1 MAALCVPCRNGDD
14 MYEGDLTEL
23 EVDGEIR
30 RFVVRIKTVVRE
42 MVSHPSF
49 DDATAKVKVTGVVF
63 EWISSLVWMK
73 TEC

>member
-1 MAALCVPCRNGDD
+1 